1 MDREMNS
8 RRAARSSVVNE
19 RIDAKGRPVIT
30 LSIDLDMRWGA
41 RSQLGPVA
49 HPIDAA
55 LLQIPELVHLM
66 LVELDDFDLPTT
78 WFVPAAVT
86 CGSWDEYFATAP
98 DDPRLLVNR
107 QRITTE
113 HRDSDPTG
121 RLHFLPAVIEELI
134 AGGRHE
140 LGTTGFSSLPVHL
153 PGVTAADACV
163 EVLAAIE
170 HLEHVTGRVVR
181 SVAFPNDDARHR
193 EHIET
198 ATRIRRYRGAPR
210 INRDATPTAQLAE
223 RLRRVAVIRRTAR
236 SINDADTIDHSVR
249 SGMSP
254 IRWERELR
262 AMARSASTAAVG
274 ENLHIRW
281 ATRPALAD
289 PLDVGLAVDRFRSM
303 LDVISEGAQR
313 SGAIIVPMQRLEHA
327 RHLAA

>member
-1 MDREMNS
+1 MNS

-113 HRDSDPTG
+113 SRQRPHRSPP
-121 RLHFLPAVIEELI
+121 LSP
-134 AGGRHE
+134 
-140 LGTTGFSSLPVHL
+140 
-153 PGVTAADACV
+153 
-163 EVLAAIE
+163 
-170 HLEHVTGRVVR
+170 
-181 SVAFPNDDARHR
+181 
-193 EHIET
+193 
-198 ATRIRRYRGAPR
+198 RRDRRTDRRRAPR
-210 INRDATPTAQLAE
+210 TRYD
-223 RLRRVAVIRRTAR
+223 RLLVAAGSPAR
-236 SINDADTIDHSVR
+236 SHR
-249 SGMSP
+249 C
-254 IRWERELR
+254 
-262 AMARSASTAAVG
+262 
-274 ENLHIRW
+274 
-281 ATRPALAD
+281 
-289 PLDVGLAVDRFRSM
+289 
-303 LDVISEGAQR
+303 
-313 SGAIIVPMQRLEHA
+313 
-327 RHLAA
+327 